1 MHLLESLPNPQG
13 APQEPEVLLEV
24 VQHGAPALEGAEL
37 ELSVEPIAVLG
48 QAHVVLVSLYGE
60 AADHLVDKGLH
71 KREGLNSQVVGA
83 VHQKHHISILR
94 AYKPTD
100 RHNETKL
107 QTFTTKFNANR
118 MGKTYFPLLL
128 VFVISFQ
135 CTEK

>member
-1 MHLLESLPNPQG
+1 MNLLESLPNPQG

-24 VQHGAPALEGAEL
+24 VQHGAPALEGAEQ

-60 AADHLVDKGLH
+60 AADHLVDEGLH
-71 KREGLNSQVVGA
+71 KWEGLNSQVVGA

-100 RHNETKL
+100 KHSESKL
-107 QTFTTKFNANR
+107 QTFTTKLNAKH
-118 MGKTYFPLLL
+118 MGKTDFPLLL
-128 VFVISFQ
+128 AFVTSFQ